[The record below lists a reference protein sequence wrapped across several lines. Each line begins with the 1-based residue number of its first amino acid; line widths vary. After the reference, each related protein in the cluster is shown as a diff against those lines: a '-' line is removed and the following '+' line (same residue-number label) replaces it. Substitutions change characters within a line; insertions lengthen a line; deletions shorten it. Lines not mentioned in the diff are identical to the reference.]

1 MVQEKREDSK
11 GNPPREGN
19 QSKFLNHLL
28 HKKGRKAT
36 LKLDSVKQETQLV
49 HNTMFKSHF
58 N

>member
-1 MVQEKREDSK
+1 MVQKTEDSK

-19 QSKFLNHLL
+19 QSNFLNHLL